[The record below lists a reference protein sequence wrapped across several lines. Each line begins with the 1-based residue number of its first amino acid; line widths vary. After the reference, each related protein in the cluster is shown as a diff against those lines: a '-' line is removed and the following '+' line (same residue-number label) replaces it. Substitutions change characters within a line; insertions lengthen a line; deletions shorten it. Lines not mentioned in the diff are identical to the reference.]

1 MRALGSTQGV
11 QQLMGAKP
19 LQAVPGARQCAH
31 PSRPSPLRR
40 LVESAEDT
48 CVELLVAEHNSH
60 PCCLLPRAA
69 AGTWGAQTRGL
80 LGLLS
85 LETLDASTLTNS
97 LAAVEGQLSSTC
109 ASCPAVAL
117 ESLRESP
124 PLCAYLERCLELTR
138 ENPGLGPAPAVLLLQ
153 IVSRLNYGANP
164 AMREPFYRRFYLP
177 LQVALEAAAEL
188 HAEAFTPQV
197 CLAIFEAWAAMG
209 ATPMHSRAFGL
220 AVRGH
225 IKTGRFT
232 PQEAARLLSTM
243 AEMRTAKPSYRP
255 CQYDV
260 CDLCGALLASDIQQ
274 LSTRHLASV
283 ASALGC
289 FSWPVYQCVLP
300 LLTAVAQEGARRGAL
315 GALSPPAATALLEAA
330 LASARAL
337 NPRIGAELEAQVAG
351 WQAQARLATGN
362 SILRFPGEGAPSP
375 RADTASEV
383 APALHRASRR

>member
-1 MRALGSTQGV
+1 
-11 QQLMGAKP
+11 MGAKP

-69 AGTWGAQTRGL
+69 AGTWGAQVCGRHGGAATLQYCQRCRMHHHNRRLPVLANRRQPRARCFCFVLFYCRLPNTIHSPVFRLPQTRGL

-85 LETLDASTLTNS
+85 LETLDAGTLTNS

-153 IVSRLNYGANP
+153 VRGAVLVRLVVQAKCGAPARGAYSQFVRLLHSCCILPGCPDAACQFETSRCTLGRLLPPATCASTLCSPPQIVSRLNYGANP

-188 HAEAFTPQV
+188 HAEAFTPQ
-197 CLAIFEAWAAMG
+197 
-209 ATPMHSRAFGL
+209 
-220 AVRGH
+220 
-225 IKTGRFT
+225 
-232 PQEAARLLSTM
+232 ARLHWIAWLQSSLRLS
-243 AEMRTAKPSYRP
+243 A
-255 CQYDV
+255 
-260 CDLCGALLASDIQQ
+260 
-274 LSTRHLASV
+274 HL
-283 ASALGC
+283 
-289 FSWPVYQCVLP
+289 Q
-300 LLTAVAQEGARRGAL
+300 
-315 GALSPPAATALLEAA
+315 
-330 LASARAL
+330 
-337 NPRIGAELEAQVAG
+337 
-351 WQAQARLATGN
+351 
-362 SILRFPGEGAPSP
+362 
-375 RADTASEV
+375 
-383 APALHRASRR
+383 